1 MNKFMRGCLL
11 TALTMFIV
19 GCAICLVCWM
29 FGGFRQIDTLR
40 GMANIPFFHY
50 EGNGLHWSLGFGDDG
65 EFGMDWEKERYLRI
79 KDGETAHYQASS
91 FRELDVELGACTLY
105 LQESEDDQIY
115 INVKGNRLKHYYLVD
130 GSTLRI
136 RNAGKTKLV
145 GIGNISDQVYLKI
158 PKDFVFDEADVTI
171 GAGTLEGG
179 ALRAGDL
186 SMEVGA
192 GTCSLDEISGNEVSL
207 DVGAGNINTKKLDAA
222 QLKLNVGAGEFKL
235 KGVSV
240 TRELNLELGM
250 GNAEIDGTVTGNM
263 NVDCGMG
270 NVTMR
275 LTGSEDDHAYEVDCG
290 MGSVEIGDRSYGG
303 LATEQKW
310 NSGQGSLFEIE
321 CNMGNVKLSF
331 DK

>member
-1 MNKFMRGCLL
+1 MNKFMRGCLW
-11 TALTMFIV
+11 TALTMFII

-29 FGGFRQIDTLR
+29 FGGFRQIDTLSS
-40 GMANIPFFHY
+40 MANIPFFHY
-50 EGNGLHWSLGFGDDG
+50 QGDGMHWSIGFGDDES
-65 EFGMDWEKERYLRI
+65 EFGKDWEKERYLRI
-79 KDGETAHYQASS
+79 KDGETVSFLASS
-91 FRELDVELGACTLY
+91 FRELDLELGACTLY
-105 LQESEDDQIY
+105 LQESADDQIY
-115 INVKGNRLKHYYLVD
+115 VSVEGNTLRHYYLVD
-130 GSTLRI
+130 GSTFRI
-136 RNAGKTKLV
+136 RNAGRTKIA
-145 GIGNISDQVYLKI
+145 GKSDKVYLKI
-158 PKDFVFDEADVTI
+158 PKDFTFDEADMTL

-192 GTCSLDEISGNEVSL
+192 GECSLDEISGNEVSL
-207 DVGAGNINTKKLDAA
+207 DVGAGSIRTKLLNAA
-222 QLKLNVGAGEFKL
+222 ELKLNVGAGEFKL

-240 TRELNLELGM
+240 TGKLDLELGM

-275 LTGSEDDHAYEVDCG
+275 LTGSEEDHAYEVDCG
-290 MGSVEIGDRSYGG
+290 MGSVEIGGRSYGG
-303 LATEQKW
+303 FSTKQKW
-310 NSGQGSLFEIE
+310 NSGQESVFEIE

>member
-1 MNKFMRGCLL
+1 MRGCLL

-40 GMANIPFFHY
+40 SMANIPFFHY
-50 EGNGLHWSLGFGDDG
+50 QGNGLHWSLGFIDDES
-65 EFGMDWEKERYLRI
+65 EFGMDWEKERYSRI
-79 KDGETAHYQASS
+79 KDGETASVLASYIK
-91 FRELDVELGACTLY
+91 ELDIEVGACTLY
-105 LQESEDDQIY
+105 LQESADDQIH
-115 INVKGNRLKHYYLVD
+115 IFVDGNKLRHYYLVD

-136 RNAGKTKLV
+136 RNTGRTKIT
-145 GIGNISDQVYLKI
+145 GESDIVCLQL
-158 PKDFVFDEADVTI
+158 PEDFMFDEADVTL
-171 GAGTLEGG
+171 GASLMEGG

-207 DVGAGNINTKKLDAA
+207 DVGAGDIQTKMLNAA
-222 QLKLNVGAGEFKL
+222 QLKLNVGAGGFKL

-240 TRELNLELGM
+240 TREFDLELGM

-290 MGSVEIGDRSYGG
+290 MGSVEIGGRSYGG

-331 DK
+331 EE

>member
-1 MNKFMRGCLL
+1 MRGCLL

-19 GCAICLVCWM
+19 GCAISLVCWM
-29 FGGFRQIDTLR
+29 FGGFRQIDTLNSL
-40 GMANIPFFHY
+40 ASIPFFHY
-50 EGNGLHWSLGFGDDG
+50 EGHGLNWSFGFHDDS
-65 EFGMDWEKERYLRI
+65 EFGKDWEKEKYLRI
-79 KDGETAHYQASS
+79 KDGETVSVLASYIK
-91 FRELDVELGACTLY
+91 ELDLELGASTLY
-105 LQESEDDQIY
+105 LQESADDQIY
-115 INVKGNRLKHYYLVD
+115 IHVDGNRLKHYYLVD

-136 RNAGKTKLV
+136 KNTGRTKITGK
-145 GIGNISDQVYLKI
+145 SDKVCLQL
-158 PKDFVFDEADVTI
+158 PKDFVFDEADVTL
-171 GAGTLEGG
+171 GASLMEGG

-186 SMEVGA
+186 SIEVGA

-207 DVGAGNINTKKLDAA
+207 DVGAGEIKTKLLDAA
-222 QLKLNVGAGEFKL
+222 QLKLNVGAGGFHL

-240 TRELNLELGM
+240 TRELDLELGM

-290 MGSVEIGDRSYGG
+290 MGSVEIGGRSFGG

-310 NSGQGSLFEIE
+310 NSGQDSVFEIE

-331 DK
+331 ED

>member
-1 MNKFMRGCLL
+1 MRRCLL

-19 GCAICLVCWM
+19 GCVISLVCWM
-29 FGGFRQIDTLR
+29 FGGFKQIDTLSSL
-40 GMANIPFFHY
+40 ASIPFFHY
-50 EGNGLHWSLGFGDDG
+50 EGNGLNWSFGFHDDS
-65 EFGMDWEKERYLRI
+65 EFGKDWEKERYLRI
-79 KDGETAHYQASS
+79 KDGETVSVLASYVK
-91 FRELDVELGACTLY
+91 ELDIELGACTLY
-105 LQESEDDQIY
+105 LQESADDQIY
-115 INVKGNRLKHYYLVD
+115 IFVDGNALKHYYLVD

-136 RNAGKTKLV
+136 KNTGRTKITGK
-145 GIGNISDQVYLKI
+145 SDKVCLQL
-158 PKDFVFDEADVTI
+158 PKDFMFDEADVTL
-171 GAGTLEGG
+171 GAGLMEGG

-186 SMEVGA
+186 SLEVGA

-207 DVGAGNINTKKLDAA
+207 DVGAGKIKTKMLDAA
-222 QLKLNVGAGEFKL
+222 ELKLNVGAGEFRL

-240 TRELNLELGM
+240 TEKLDLELGM

-275 LTGSEDDHAYEVDCG
+275 LAGSEDDHAYEVDCG
-290 MGSVEIGDRSYGG
+290 MGSVEIGGRSYGG
-303 LATEQKW
+303 FATEQKW
-310 NSGQGSLFEIE
+310 NSGQDSVFEIE

>member
-19 GCAICLVCWM
+19 GCVISLVCWM
-29 FGGFRQIDTLR
+29 FGGFRQIDTMSSL
-40 GMANIPFFHY
+40 ASIPFFHY
-50 EGNGLHWSLGFGDDG
+50 EGHGLNWSVGFDGDS
-65 EFGMDWEKERYLRI
+65 EFGRDWEKERYLRI
-79 KDGETAHYQASS
+79 KDGETASVLASYIK
-91 FRELDVELGACTLY
+91 ELDIELGACTLY
-105 LQESEDDQIY
+105 LQESADNQICIY
-115 INVKGNRLKHYYLVD
+115 VDGNKLRHYYLVD

-136 RNAGKTKLV
+136 RNTGRTKITGK
-145 GIGNISDQVYLKI
+145 SDKVCLQL
-158 PKDFVFDEADVTI
+158 PKDFMFDEADVAL
-171 GAGTLEGG
+171 GAGLMEGG

-207 DVGAGNINTKKLDAA
+207 DVGAGSIQTKMLDAA
-222 QLKLNVGAGEFKL
+222 QLKLNVGAGEFRL

-240 TRELNLELGM
+240 TRELDLELGM
-250 GNAEIDGTVTGNM
+250 GNAEIDGAVTGNM

-270 NVTMR
+270 NVTMH
-275 LTGSEDDHAYEVDCG
+275 LAGSEDEHAYEVDCG
-290 MGSVEIGDRSYGG
+290 MGGVEIGGRSYGG

-310 NSGQGSLFEIE
+310 NSGQESVFEIE

-331 DK
+331 ED

>member
-1 MNKFMRGCLL
+1 MRGCLL

-19 GCAICLVCWM
+19 GCVICFVCWL
-29 FGGFRQIDTLR
+29 FGGFRQVDTLNSL
-40 GMANIPFFHY
+40 ASIPFFHY
-50 EGNGLHWSLGFGDDG
+50 EGNGRHWSIGFGGDG
-65 EFGMDWEKERYLRI
+65 EFGMDWEKERYQRI
-79 KDGETAHYQASS
+79 EDGETVSVLASYVK
-91 FRELDVELGACTLY
+91 ELDLELGACTLY
-105 LQESEDDQIY
+105 LQESADDQIY
-115 INVKGNRLKHYYLVD
+115 IFADGNKLRHYYLVD

-136 RNAGKTKLV
+136 RNTGRTKITGK
-145 GIGNISDQVYLKI
+145 SDKVCLQL
-158 PKDFVFDEADVTI
+158 PKDFMFDEADVML
-171 GAGTLEGG
+171 GAGAMEGG

-207 DVGAGNINTKKLDAA
+207 DVGAGSIQAKMLNAA

-240 TRELNLELGM
+240 TRELDLELGM
-250 GNAEIDGTVTGNM
+250 GNADIDGTVTGNM
-263 NVDCGMG
+263 SVDCGMG
-270 NVTMR
+270 NVKMH

-290 MGSVEIGDRSYGG
+290 MGGVEIGSRSYGG

-310 NSGQGSLFEIE
+310 NSGQNSVFEIE

-331 DK
+331 EE

>member
-19 GCAICLVCWM
+19 GCAISLVCWM
-29 FGGFRQIDTLR
+29 FGGFRQIDTLNSL
-40 GMANIPFFHY
+40 ASIPFFHY
-50 EGNGLHWSLGFGDDG
+50 EGNGLNWSFGFLDDS
-65 EFGMDWEKERYLRI
+65 EFGKDWGKEKYLRI
-79 KDGETAHYQASS
+79 KDGETVSVMASYIK
-91 FRELDVELGACTLY
+91 ELDLELGASTLY
-105 LQESEDDQIY
+105 LQESADDQIY
-115 INVKGNRLKHYYLVD
+115 IYVDGNRLKHYYLVD

-136 RNAGKTKLV
+136 KNTGRTKITGK
-145 GIGNISDQVYLKI
+145 SDIVCLQL
-158 PKDFVFDEADVTI
+158 PENFMFNEADVTL
-171 GAGTLEGG
+171 GASLMEGG

-186 SMEVGA
+186 SIEVGA

-207 DVGAGNINTKKLDAA
+207 DVGAGSIKTKMLDAA
-222 QLKLNVGAGEFKL
+222 ELKLNVGAGEFRL

-240 TRELNLELGM
+240 TRELDLELGM
-250 GNAEIDGTVTGNM
+250 GNAEIDGAVTGNM

-290 MGSVEIGDRSYGG
+290 MGSVEIGGRRFSG
-303 LATEQKW
+303 LATEQEW
-310 NSGQGSLFEIE
+310 NSGQESVFEIE